1 MSFFVNIP
9 MTNDQTFI
17 IREYKANGQDY
28 PYHYHR
34 EYELTLV
41 LKSDGDRLIGDH
53 LEPYQ
58 PWDLVLVGPN
68 LPHQWKKSQEF
79 KIAGG
84 RRDHIF
90 VLNFRDDFLGK
101 SFLTK
106 METQALKSLL
116 DQAKLG
122 LAFDAQSAQKIAPMM
137 EKLLSNQSL
146 KGIIYLLEIF
156 DQLCEAP
163 PPKQLASPGFLK
175 VNDQKGRDQITK
187 IVRYILDNI
196 DMDITASKAA
206 EIAEMQLSTFSHYF
220 KKRTTKSFIKYVNE
234 IRLGH
239 ASRLIAETDLSI
251 SDICYRSGFRNLSNF
266 NRQFKR
272 QYGMAPL
279 KYRKHILT

>member
-9 MTNDQTFI
+9 MANDQTFI

-41 LKSDGDRLIGDH
+41 LKSHGDRLIGDH

-58 PWDLVLVGPN
+58 PWDLVLLGPN
-68 LPHQWKKSQEF
+68 LPHQWKKDPAF
-79 KIAGG
+79 KVPGG
-84 RRDHIF
+84 KRDHIF
-90 VLNFRDDFLGK
+90 VLNFREDFFGQ

-106 METQALKSLL
+106 METQALKQLL
-116 DQAKLG
+116 EQAKLG
-122 LAFDAQSAQKIAPMM
+122 LVFTPSTAQEIAPTM
-137 EKLLSNQSL
+137 EKLLHHQSL
-146 KGIIYLLEIF
+146 KGLIYFLELF
-156 DQLCEAP
+156 DQLCKAT

-175 VNDQKGRDQITK
+175 VNDQKGRDKITK

-196 DMDITASKAA
+196 DLDITASKAA
-206 EIAEMQLSTFSHYF
+206 EIAEMRPSTFSHYF

-239 ASRLIAETDLSI
+239 ASRLLADTDLSI
-251 SDICYRSGFRNLSNF
+251 SEICYRSGFRNLSNF

-272 QYGMAPL
+272 QYGLAPL
-279 KYRKHILT
+279 RYRKHVLA